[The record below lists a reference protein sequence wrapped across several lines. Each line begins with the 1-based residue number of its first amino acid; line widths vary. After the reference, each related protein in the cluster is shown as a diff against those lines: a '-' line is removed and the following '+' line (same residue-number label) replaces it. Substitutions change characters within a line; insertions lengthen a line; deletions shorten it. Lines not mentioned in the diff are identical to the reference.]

1 MAHWQTPQSG
11 PRKIYGLNPTG
22 QARKQAKFIGRSGE
36 VAAMADEVNP
46 DELEIADELIAERRS
61 EKPGETPEDMT
72 AWQRPITAIIDVIN
86 YRAGQIIALMMVPLI
101 VVVVFEVFAR
111 NSFII
116 LSNAGF
122 EEFARSLGL
131 GPTLWVYDMSRMIA
145 GVMFMAAAGYG
156 LMRGVHIRADF
167 LYRNWSDKTQAT
179 VDAALYLLFFI
190 PSMIL
195 FTVVASKFWWLAYST
210 GETLQID
217 SAWGPL
223 LWPARTAMPIGG
235 VLLLLQGLP
244 EIFRAFHK
252 MGKEREK
259 LFVRFLPVYVIVL
272 AWLMLA
278 VFVPDVVPGG
288 AWFSDI
294 MSARPSLSK
303 PIIGLIMLGAMLF
316 VIFIGFPIS
325 FTLIFLGFV
334 FGIWGLNFKLT
345 TLLMTLNTNS
355 TMLNDQLMA
364 VPLFVLM
371 GIVMESAGLM
381 ERLFASI
388 QMIMS
393 RVRGALFIAV
403 LIVSTIF
410 AAATGI
416 VGASVTLLGI
426 MAGATMS
433 RSGYNVQLAAGTIT
447 AGGTLG
453 ILIPPSIMLIVMGP
467 VLEVSTLDLFRG
479 AFIPGAILATLYLVY
494 TLGRCWINPSL
505 GPILGPEDQPDTSK
519 YYGAEVALICMGVL
533 TVCRVFGLGI
543 GGAFGS
549 IMPFGGL
556 FVLII
561 VLAFAYAA
569 FKNLSVLRIAVPI
582 AVLFHLYMLFA
593 NSGEG
598 LSATSAIMAAFMLL
612 LGFLASPIYKAN
624 ASEDFFFSELWT
636 EFFAGLMPPTI
647 LISFALGSILL
658 GFATPAEAAAMGA
671 FGSIILAI
679 AYRKFTFP
687 SFFDSL
693 VKALEITV
701 LIMFLVA
708 ASNFFGAQFSSLGTP
723 RMMTEILLGL
733 DMSPYMILLLVM
745 ALIFLLGWPL
755 EWVPIVLIVV
765 PILLPTVAALDIHGL
780 SRYDLMVWFGILVA
794 VNLQTAWLSP
804 PVALSAYFLKGVVP
818 NWDLKDIYLGMMQFM
833 LVQLTGLIL
842 LLIFPQLV
850 LWLPK
855 YMGG

>member
-1 MAHWQTPQSG
+1 MA
-11 PRKIYGLNPTG
+11 
-22 QARKQAKFIGRSGE
+22 
-36 VAAMADEVNP
+36 ADEPNP
-46 DELEIADELIAERRS
+46 EELETADELIAERRA
-61 EKPGETPEDMT
+61 EAPGETPDDMT
-72 AWQRPITAIIDVIN
+72 AWQRPITAAIDVLN
-86 YRAGQIIALMMVPLI
+86 YRAGQLIALLMVPLI
-101 VVVVFEVFAR
+101 AVVVYEVISRNAFA
-111 NSFII
+111 I
-116 LSNAGF
+116 LQDAGF
-122 EEFARSLGL
+122 EDLARTLGL
-131 GPTLWVYDMSRMIA
+131 GPTLWVYDTSRMIA
-145 GVMFMAAAGYG
+145 GVLFMAAAGYG

-167 LYRNWSDKTQAT
+167 LYRNWSVKTQAT
-179 VDAALYLLFFI
+179 VDATLYLLFFM

-195 FTVVASKFWWLAYST
+195 FTIVSAQFWWLAYST
-210 GETLQID
+210 GETMALD

-223 LWPARTAMPIGG
+223 LWPARTAMPVGG
-235 VLLLLQGLP
+235 FLLTLQGIP
-244 EIFRAFHK
+244 EIFRAFNN
-252 MGKEREK
+252 MGKERER
-259 LFVRFLPVYVIVL
+259 LFVRALPFYLVALI
-272 AWLMLA
+272 WLVLA
-278 VFVPDVVPGG
+278 VFVPDIVPGG
-288 AWFSDI
+288 AWFTDL
-294 MSARPSLSK
+294 MSARPGLEK
-303 PIIGLIMLGAMLF
+303 PTIGLIMLCAMLF
-316 VIFIGFPIS
+316 VIFVGFPIS
-325 FTLIFLGFV
+325 FTLIFLAFV
-334 FGIWGLNFKLT
+334 FGIWGANFKLT

-388 QMIMS
+388 QMIMA

-433 RSGYNVQLAAGTIT
+433 RSGYNVKLAAGTIT

-479 AFIPGAILATLYLVY
+479 AFIPGALLASLYLIY
-494 TLGRCWINPSL
+494 TLGRCWIDPSL
-505 GPILGPEDQPDTSK
+505 GPILAEEDQPETSK
-519 YYGAEVALICMGVL
+519 FYGAEVALICLGIL
-533 TVCRVFGLGI
+533 TVCRVFGLGL
-543 GGAFGS
+543 GGAFAGTV
-549 IMPFGGL
+549 PFAGL
-556 FVLII
+556 LVLIATC
-561 VLAFAYAA
+561 VAAYAA
-569 FKNLSVLRIAVPI
+569 YRNLGVLKVVLPI
-582 AVLFHLYMLFA
+582 AVLFHLYMIVA
-593 NSGEG
+593 NIGEDG
-598 LSATSAIMAAFMLL
+598 SLPIWSIIFAAFTVLL
-612 LGFLASPIYKAN
+612 AGLARPIYSKEA
-624 ASEDFFFSELWT
+624 EGGFYFSSLWD

-658 GFATPAEAAAMGA
+658 GLATPAEAAAMGA
-671 FGSIILAI
+671 FGAILLSM
-679 AYRKFTFP
+679 AYRKFTIP

-693 VKALEITV
+693 MKALEITV

-708 ASNFFGAQFSSLGTP
+708 ASNFFGAQFSALGTP
-723 RMMTEILLGL
+723 KMLTELLLGL
-733 DMSPYMILLLVM
+733 EMSPYLILLLVM

-765 PILLPTVAALDIHGL
+765 PILLPTVEALSVHGL
-780 SRYDLMVWFGILVA
+780 DRYDLMVWFGILVA

-833 LVQLTGLIL
+833 LVQLLGLIL
-842 LLIFPQLV
+842 LFIFPQLV

-855 YMGG
+855 VMGG

>member
-1 MAHWQTPQSG
+1 MPIIFLS
-11 PRKIYGLNPTG
+11 
-22 QARKQAKFIGRSGE
+22 
-36 VAAMADEVNP
+36 
-46 DELEIADELIAERRS
+46 LIA
-61 EKPGETPEDMT
+61 
-72 AWQRPITAIIDVIN
+72 
-86 YRAGQIIALMMVPLI
+86 I
-101 VVVVFEVFAR
+101 VVWEVFSR

-116 LSNAGF
+116 LQNAGF
-122 EEFARSLGL
+122 EDFARSLGL
-131 GPTLWVYDMSRMIA
+131 GPTLQAYDLSRMIA
-145 GVMFMAAAGYG
+145 GVLWMAGAGYG

-167 LYRNWSDKTQAT
+167 LYRNWSSKTQAT
-179 VDAALYLLFFI
+179 VDALAYLLFFI
-190 PSMIL
+190 PSMIF
-195 FTVVASKFWWLAYST
+195 FTVVSAQYWYLAYET
-210 GETLQID
+210 GERLALD
-217 SAWGPL
+217 SAWQPI
-223 LWPARTAMPIGG
+223 LWPARLAMPIGG
-235 VLLLLQGLP
+235 FLLLLQGLP

-252 MGKEREK
+252 MGKERERW
-259 LFVRFLPVYVIVL
+259 FVRALPIYLIALIWLVL
-272 AWLMLA
+272 AIFA
-278 VFVPDVVPGG
+278 PDVVPGG
-288 AWFSDI
+288 ARFTEI
-294 MSARPSLSK
+294 MSAQPGLSK
-303 PIIGLIMLGAMLF
+303 PTIGLIMLCAMLF

-325 FTLIFLGFV
+325 FTLIFLAFV
-334 FGIWGLNFKLT
+334 FGIWGANFKLT
-345 TLLMTLNTNS
+345 TLLMTLNINS

-388 QMIMS
+388 QMIMA
-393 RVRGALFIAV
+393 RIRGALFIAV

-479 AFIPGAILATLYLVY
+479 AFIPGALLASLYLLY
-494 TLGRCWINPSL
+494 TLGRCWLNPSL
-505 GPILGPEDQPDTSK
+505 GPVLAEEDQPDTSRF
-519 YYGAEVALICMGVL
+519 YGAEVALICLGVL
-533 TVCRVFGLGI
+533 TICRIFGLGL
-543 GGAFGS
+543 GGAFAGPV
-549 IMPFGGL
+549 PFAGL
-556 FVLII
+556 I
-561 VLAFAYAA
+561 VLLVTLAIAYAA
-569 FKNLSVLRIAVPI
+569 YRNLTILRIVLPI
-582 AVLFHLYMLFA
+582 AVLFHLYMIVAKLGA
-593 NSGEG
+593 GGG
-598 LSATSAIMAAFMLL
+598 LPTWPIVFAAFIVLL
-612 LGFLASPIYKAN
+612 AILARPIYSKEA
-624 ASEDFFFSELWT
+624 EEGFYFSSLWD

-671 FGSIILAI
+671 FGAILLSV

-693 VKALEITV
+693 IKALEITV

-708 ASNFFGAQFSSLGTP
+708 ASNFFGAQFSALGTP
-723 RMMTEILLGL
+723 KMLTELLLGL
-733 DMSPYMILLLVM
+733 EMSPYLILLLVM

-765 PILLPTVAALDIHGL
+765 PILLPTVEALSVHGL
-780 SRYDLMVWFGILVA
+780 DRYDLMVWFGRLVA

-833 LVQLTGLIL
+833 CVQLFGLIL
-842 LLIFPQLV
+842 LLLFPQLV

-855 YMGG
+855 AMGSG

>member
-1 MAHWQTPQSG
+1 
-11 PRKIYGLNPTG
+11 
-22 QARKQAKFIGRSGE
+22 
-36 VAAMADEVNP
+36 MADEPNP
-46 DELEIADELIAERRS
+46 EDLEIADELIAERRA
-61 EKPGETPEDMT
+61 EAPGETPEDMT
-72 AWQRPITAIIDVIN
+72 SWQRPITAVIDVIN
-86 YRAGQIIALMMVPLI
+86 YRAGQLIALLMVPLI
-101 VVVVFEVFAR
+101 AVVVYEVFSR
-111 NSFII
+111 NSFAI
-116 LSNAGF
+116 LQNAGF
-122 EEFARSLGL
+122 EELARSLGL
-131 GPTLWVYDMSRMIA
+131 GPTLWVYDTSRMVA
-145 GVMFMAAAGYG
+145 GVLFMAAAGYG

-167 LYRNWSDKTQAT
+167 LYRFWSDKTQAT
-179 VDAALYLLFFI
+179 VDATLYLLFFM
-190 PSMIL
+190 PSMIF
-195 FTVVASKFWWLAYST
+195 FTIVAAQFWWLAFST
-210 GETLQID
+210 GETMQID

-223 LWPARTAMPIGG
+223 LWPARTAMPVGG
-235 VLLLLQGLP
+235 FLLMLQGIP

-252 MGKEREK
+252 MGKERERWF
-259 LFVRFLPVYVIVL
+259 LRFLPFYLMFL
-272 AWLMLA
+272 AWLVLA
-278 VFVPDVVPGG
+278 IFTPDIVPAG
-288 AWFSDI
+288 AWFTDL
-294 MSARPSLSK
+294 MSARPNLDK
-303 PIIGLIMLGAMLF
+303 PTIGLIMLAAMLF

-325 FTLIFLGFV
+325 FTLIFLAFV
-334 FGIWGLNFKLT
+334 FGIWGANFKLT

-388 QMIMS
+388 QMIMA

-433 RSGYNVQLAAGTIT
+433 RSGYDVKLAAGTIT

-479 AFIPGAILATLYLVY
+479 AFIPGALLASLYLIY
-494 TLGRCWINPSL
+494 TLGRCWLNPGL
-505 GPILGPEDQPDTSK
+505 GPILSEEDQPETSK
-519 YYGAEVALICMGVL
+519 FYGAEVALICLGVL
-533 TVCRVFGLGI
+533 TVCRVFGLGM
-543 GGAFGS
+543 GGAFGGVV
-549 IMPFGGL
+549 PFGGL
-556 FVLII
+556 I
-561 VLAFAYAA
+561 VLAIVMGVAYAA
-569 FKNLSVLRIAVPI
+569 YRNLSILRIVVPI
-582 AVLFHLYMLFA
+582 AVLFHIYMIFA
-593 NSGEG
+593 NTGDG
-598 LSATSAIMAAFMLL
+598 LPIWSIVFGAFMILL
-612 LGFLASPIYKAN
+612 AALGRPIYG
-624 ASEDFFFSELWT
+624 EDADDEFYFSDLWD

-671 FGSIILAI
+671 FGAILLSV
-679 AYRKFTFP
+679 AYRKFTIP
-687 SFFDSL
+687 GFFDSL
-693 VKALEITV
+693 IKALEITV

-708 ASNFFGAQFSSLGTP
+708 ASNFFGAQFSALGTP
-723 RMMTEILLGL
+723 KMMTELLLGL
-733 DMSPYMILLLVM
+733 DMSPYLVLLLVM

-765 PILLPTVAALDIHGL
+765 PILLPTVEALSLHGL
-780 SRYDLMVWFGILVA
+780 SRYDMMVWFGILVA

-833 LVQLTGLIL
+833 LVQLFGLIL

-855 YMGG
+855 VMGG

>member
-1 MAHWQTPQSG
+1 MAEEP
-11 PRKIYGLNPTG
+11 
-22 QARKQAKFIGRSGE
+22 
-36 VAAMADEVNP
+36 NP
-46 DELEIADELIAERRS
+46 DDLEIADELIAERRA
-61 EKPGETPEDMT
+61 EAPGETPEDMT
-72 AWQRPITAIIDVIN
+72 SWQRPITAAIDVVN
-86 YRAGQIIALMMVPLI
+86 YRVGQIIALLLVPLI
-101 VVVVFEVFAR
+101 AVVVFEVISR
-111 NSFII
+111 NAFSI
-116 LSNAGF
+116 LQNAGF
-122 EEFARSLGL
+122 EDLARNLNL
-131 GPTLWVYDMSRMIA
+131 GPTLWVYDTSRMIA
-145 GVMFMAAAGYG
+145 GVLFMAAAGYG

-167 LYRNWSDKTQAT
+167 LYRFWSDKTQAT
-179 VDAALYLLFFI
+179 VDATLYLLLFI
-190 PSMIL
+190 PSMIF
-195 FTVVASKFWWLAYST
+195 FTIVSTKFWWLAFST
-210 GETLQID
+210 GETMQID

-223 LWPARTAMPIGG
+223 LWPARLAMPIGAF
-235 VLLLLQGLP
+235 LLTIQGIP

-252 MGKEREK
+252 MGKERERW
-259 LFVRFLPVYVIVL
+259 FVRLLPVYLIFL
-272 AWLMLA
+272 LWLVLA
-278 VFVPDVVPGG
+278 VFTPDLVPGG
-288 AWFSDI
+288 EWFTNI
-294 MSARPSLSK
+294 MSARPNLDK
-303 PIIGLIMLGAMLF
+303 PTIGLIMLGAMLF
-316 VIFIGFPIS
+316 VIFIGFPIA

-334 FGIWGLNFKLT
+334 FGIWGANFKLT
-345 TLLMTLNTNS
+345 TLLLTLNTNS

-371 GIVMESAGLM
+371 GIIMEAAGLM

-433 RSGYNVQLAAGTIT
+433 RSGYDVKLAAGTIT

-479 AFIPGAILATLYLVY
+479 AFLPGALLASLYLIY
-494 TLGRCWINPSL
+494 TLGRCWLNPSL
-505 GPILGPEDQPDTSK
+505 GPILAEEDQPDTSRF
-519 YYGAEVALICMGVL
+519 YGAEVALICLGVL
-533 TVCRVFGLGI
+533 TLCRVFGLGV
-543 GGAFGS
+543 GGAFVGL
-549 IMPFGGL
+549 MPFGGL
-556 FVLII
+556 VVTIAA
-561 VLAFAYAA
+561 LAFAYAA
-569 FKNLSVLRIAVPI
+569 YRKLSILRIAVPI
-582 AVLFHLYMLFA
+582 AVLFHLYMIYA
-593 NSGEG
+593 NMGDGG
-598 LSATSAIMAAFMLL
+598 LPVMSVVLGAFTALL
-612 LGFLASPIYKAN
+612 AFLGRPIFDKEN
-624 ASEDFFFSELWT
+624 GNDFYFSDLWN

-671 FGSIILAI
+671 FGSILLSIG
-679 AYRKFTFP
+679 YRKFSIP

-708 ASNFFGAQFSSLGTP
+708 ASNFFGAEFSALGTP
-723 RMMTEILLGL
+723 KMMTELLLGL
-733 DMSPYMILLLVM
+733 DMSPYLVLLLVM

-765 PILLPTVAALDIHGL
+765 PILLPTVEALSVHGL
-780 SRYDLMVWFGILVA
+780 ERYDLMVWFGILVA

-833 LVQLTGLIL
+833 LVQLVGLSL
-842 LLIFPQLV
+842 LFLFPQLV
-850 LWLPK
+850 LWLPEV
-855 YMGG
+855 MGG

>member
-1 MAHWQTPQSG
+1 MA
-11 PRKIYGLNPTG
+11 
-22 QARKQAKFIGRSGE
+22 
-36 VAAMADEVNP
+36 ADEVNP
-46 DELEIADELIAERRS
+46 DDLEIADELIAERRS
-61 EKPGETPEDMT
+61 EAPGETPEDMT
-72 AWQRPITAIIDVIN
+72 GWQRPITAVIDTVN

-101 VVVVFEVFAR
+101 AVVVYEVFMR
-111 NSFII
+111 NSFAI
-116 LSNAGF
+116 LQDAGF
-122 EEFARSLGL
+122 EDFARALGL
-131 GPTLWVYDMSRMIA
+131 GPTLWVYDTSRMIA
-145 GVMFMAAAGYG
+145 GMLFMAAAGYG

-167 LYRNWSDKTQAT
+167 LYRNWTEKTQAT
-179 VDAALYLLFFI
+179 VDATLYLLFFM
-190 PSMIL
+190 PSMAL
-195 FTVVASKFWWLAYST
+195 FTVVASQFWWLAFTT
-210 GETLQID
+210 GETMALD
-217 SAWGPL
+217 SAWQPI
-223 LWPARTAMPIGG
+223 LWPARIAMPIGG
-235 VLLLLQGLP
+235 FLLFLQGIP
-244 EIFRAFHK
+244 ETFRAFHK
-252 MGKEREK
+252 MGKARERVF
-259 LFVRFLPVYVIVL
+259 LRLLPIYVVVFV
-272 AWLMLA
+272 WLMLA
-278 VFVPDVVPGG
+278 IFVPDVVPGG
-288 AWFSDI
+288 EWFTEV
-294 MSARPSLSK
+294 MKARPGLSK
-303 PIIGLIMLGAMLF
+303 PTIGLIMLATMLF

-334 FGIWGLNFKLT
+334 FGIWGANFKLT

-371 GIVMESAGLM
+371 GIVMEAAGLM

-388 QMIMS
+388 QMIMA

-479 AFIPGAILATLYLVY
+479 AFIPGALLASLYLLY
-494 TLGRCWINPSL
+494 TLGRCWLNPAL
-505 GPILGPEDQPDTSK
+505 GPVLAEEDQPVTSRF
-519 YYGAEVALICMGVL
+519 YGAEVALICLGIL
-533 TVCRVFGLGI
+533 TLCRVFGLSL
-543 GGAFGS
+543 GGSLSGFV
-549 IMPFGGL
+549 PFGGL
-556 FVLII
+556 LLLVATLL
-561 VLAFAYAA
+561 VAHRAYRS
-569 FKNLSVLRIAVPI
+569 LTVLRIVLPI
-582 AVLFHLYMLFA
+582 AVLFHIAMVFA
-593 NSGEG
+593 HIGAEG
-598 LSATSAIMAAFMLL
+598 SLPIGSIIFAGFIVLL
-612 LGFLASPIYKAN
+612 AVLARPIYGPDAQ
-624 ASEDFFFSELWT
+624 EGFYFSQLWD

-658 GFATPAEAAAMGA
+658 GLATPAEAAAMGA
-671 FGSIILAI
+671 FGAILLSL
-679 AYRKFTFP
+679 AYRKFTVP

-723 RMMTEILLGL
+723 KMMTEILLGL
-733 DMSPYMILLLVM
+733 DLSPYLVLLLVM

-765 PILLPTVAALDIHGL
+765 PILLPTVEQLDIYGL
-780 SRYDLMVWFGILVA
+780 ERYDLMVWFGILVA

-833 LVQLTGLIL
+833 LVQLFGLVL
-842 LLIFPQLV
+842 LFLFPRLV
-850 LWLPK
+850 LWLPAV
-855 YMGG
+855 MSGN

>member
-1 MAHWQTPQSG
+1 MAEEP
-11 PRKIYGLNPTG
+11 
-22 QARKQAKFIGRSGE
+22 
-36 VAAMADEVNP
+36 NP
-46 DELEIADELIAERRS
+46 DDLEIADELIAERRA
-61 EKPGETPEDMT
+61 EAPGQTPEDMT
-72 AWQRPITAIIDVIN
+72 AWQRPITAVIDVVN
-86 YRAGQIIALMMVPLI
+86 YRAGQIIALLLVPLI
-101 VVVVFEVFAR
+101 VVVVFEVISR
-111 NSFII
+111 NAFSI
-116 LSNAGF
+116 LQNAGF
-122 EEFARSLGL
+122 EDLARSLKL
-131 GPTLWVYDMSRMIA
+131 GPTLWVYDTSRMIA
-145 GVMFMAAAGYG
+145 GVLFMAAAGYG

-167 LYRNWSDKTQAT
+167 LYRFWSDKTQAT
-179 VDAALYLLFFI
+179 VDASLYLLFFI
-190 PSMIL
+190 PSMIF
-195 FTVVASKFWWLAYST
+195 FTIVSAQFWWTSFAGSNISPGEWWEALRNAALAGDEPIGWWAAFKAT
-210 GETLQID
+210 LTAGETMQID
-217 SAWGPL
+217 SAWGPI
-223 LWPARTAMPIGG
+223 LWPARLAMPVGAF
-235 VLLLLQGLP
+235 LLLLQGIP

-252 MGKEREK
+252 MGKERERW
-259 LFVRFLPVYVIVL
+259 FVRALPIYLIAL
-272 AWLMLA
+272 AWLILA
-278 VFVPDVVPGG
+278 IFAPDIVPGG
-288 AWFSDI
+288 EWFTKL
-294 MSARPSLSK
+294 MSARPNLDK

-316 VIFIGFPIS
+316 VIFIGFPIA
-325 FTLIFLGFV
+325 FTLIFLAFV
-334 FGIWGLNFKLT
+334 FGIWGSNFKLT

-371 GIVMESAGLM
+371 GIIMEAAGLM

-426 MAGATMS
+426 MAGATMT
-433 RSGYNVQLAAGTIT
+433 RSGYDVKLAAGTIT

-479 AFIPGAILATLYLVY
+479 AFIPGALLASLYLIY
-494 TLGRCWINPSL
+494 TLGRCWINPKL
-505 GPILGPEDQPDTSK
+505 GPILAKEDQPETSNF
-519 YYGAEVALICMGVL
+519 YGAEVALICLGVL

-543 GGAFGS
+543 GGTFSGL
-549 IMPFGGL
+549 MPFGGL
-556 FVLII
+556 VVLLLT
-561 VLAFAYAA
+561 LALAYAA
-569 FKNLSVLRIAVPI
+569 YQRLSVLRAVVPI
-582 AVLFHLYMLFA
+582 AVLFHLYMIFA
-593 NSGEG
+593 NMGDGG
-598 LSATSAIMAAFMLL
+598 LPLWSIVLATFIILLAF
-612 LGFLASPIYKAN
+612 LGRPIYNKETGN
-624 ASEDFFFSELWT
+624 DFYFSDLWD

-671 FGSIILAI
+671 FGSILLAI
-679 AYRKFTFP
+679 GYRKFTIP

-708 ASNFFGAQFSSLGTP
+708 ASNFFGAEFSTLGTP
-723 RMMTEILLGL
+723 KMMTELLLGL
-733 DMSPYMILLLVM
+733 DMSPYLILLLVM

-765 PILLPTVAALDIHGL
+765 PILLPTVEVLSVHGL
-780 SRYDLMVWFGILVA
+780 ERYDLMVWFGILVA

-833 LVQLTGLIL
+833 LVQLVGLIL
-842 LLIFPQLV
+842 IFIFPQLV

-855 YMGG
+855 VMGG